1 MKVSQQVDAGRLS
14 GSWVKYDGTIDL
26 EFGKDEVT
34 FQADETQ
41 LRSLVTRLSK
51 RIAEIE
57 EERAKAQIENEDE

>member
-1 MKVSQQVDAGRLS
+1 MKVSQTVEAGRLS
-14 GSWVKYDGTIDL
+14 GCWVKYDGTIDL

-41 LRSLVTRLSK
+41 LRNLVARLSK

>member
-1 MKVSQQVDAGRLS
+1 MKISQQVEAGRLS

-26 EFGKDEVT
+26 EFGMDGVT

-41 LRSLVTRLSK
+41 LRNLVARLSK

-57 EERAKAQIENEDE
+57 EERAKAQIEDE

>member
-1 MKVSQQVDAGRLS
+1 MKVSQQIDAGRLS

-41 LRSLVTRLSK
+41 LRNLVARLSK

-57 EERAKAQIENEDE
+57 EERAKAQIEDE

>member
-1 MKVSQQVDAGRLS
+1 MRVSQTVDAGRLS
-14 GSWVKYDGTIDL
+14 GCWVKYDGTIDL

-41 LRSLVTRLSK
+41 LRNLVARLSK

-57 EERAKAQIENEDE
+57 EERAKAQIEDE